1 MPKFKQVEHLS
12 IIRTYYV
19 DAKDETEAE
28 SLIENG
34 DAKVKQ
40 EDETLKVFSC
50 GEIIETFD
58 GLDKSFH
65 SEKYLNDPLGKDEV
79 K

>member
-1 MPKFKQVEHLS
+1 MKKFKQVEHLS

-28 SLIENG
+28 EN
-34 DAKVKQ
+34 DSKRDVEVIK
-40 EDETLKVFSC
+40 EDETLKVYSC
-50 GEIIETFD
+50 DGIE
-58 GLDKSFH
+58 
-65 SEKYLNDPLGKDEV
+65 EV

>member
-19 DAKDETEAE
+19 NAKDETEAE

-50 GEIIETFD
+50 DE
-58 GLDKSFH
+58 LK
-65 SEKYLNDPLGKDEV
+65 EV

>member
-1 MPKFKQVEHLS
+1 MKKFKQVEHLS

-28 SLIENG
+28 EMIQNG
-34 DAKVKQ
+34 DVEVIK
-40 EDETLKVFSC
+40 EDETLKVYSC
-50 GEIIETFD
+50 D
-58 GLDKSFH
+58 GIK
-65 SEKYLNDPLGKDEV
+65 EV